1 MRAVGNHRDARTI
14 YLVLAAGLVVFAA
27 VLALTA
33 GGVGIPPYNT
43 TQSAPERRETAVA
56 KLPPIKS
63 TLPPIESTPKREP
76 LPAKPVDPS
85 VGPAPLL
92 QGLNDVDLSPTW
104 RSEPP
109 SDQSQAKAFDP
120 NSKEREVLPWDAVE
134 PVPLSPMTSG
144 AAANAEAPAEPA
156 KPALANSLPLPQLPS
171 SSAVTGWLKVKAT
184 EIKGEDRAR
193 PLIHFELWLEPPPEV
208 KRHLVAVV
216 YDFSTPA
223 IQPQSQRSSD
233 PKTGFR
239 IAVGGL
245 ACADTITLTLKLDD
259 GRSEKVAVDGCG
271 LLESKSSPSPP
282 QE

>member
-1 MRAVGNHRDARTI
+1 MRAVGNHRGARTI
-14 YLVLAAGLVVFAA
+14 SLVLAAGLVVFAA

-43 TQSAPERRETAVA
+43 TQSPPERRETAVA

-134 PVPLSPMTSG
+134 PVPGRSL
-144 AAANAEAPAEPA
+144 EP
-156 KPALANSLPLPQLPS
+156 K
-171 SSAVTGWLKVKAT
+171 
-184 EIKGEDRAR
+184 AR
-193 PLIHFELWLEPPPEV
+193 PTQRTALE
-208 KRHLVAVV
+208 HLAPRVA
-216 YDFSTPA
+216 T
-223 IQPQSQRSSD
+223 
-233 PKTGFR
+233 
-239 IAVGGL
+239 
-245 ACADTITLTLKLDD
+245 TIP
-259 GRSEKVAVDGCG
+259 GS
-271 LLESKSSPSPP
+271 
-282 QE
+282 